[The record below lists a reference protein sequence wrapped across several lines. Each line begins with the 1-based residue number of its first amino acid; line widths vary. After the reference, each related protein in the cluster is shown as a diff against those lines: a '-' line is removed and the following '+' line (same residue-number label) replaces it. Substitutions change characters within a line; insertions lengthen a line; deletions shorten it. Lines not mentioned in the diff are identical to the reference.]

1 MLSVKWVE
9 LSKSTSALV
18 LLGCIECHERRIF
31 MRSRRLFMTIG
42 LAPFLLFAICGSTVA
57 MDPADLPGKLNDTT
71 NVNSVSA
78 PKAEQSV
85 TTHKLTIGGESIPYT
100 ATAGT
105 LIVRDEKD
113 LPYARMGYI
122 AYIRSDISDLSHRP
136 ITFAYNGGPGSCSV
150 WLHMGAL
157 GPKRIVTCD
166 TCFIPPP
173 PYRVVENE
181 FSILD
186 KTDIVMIDAIGTGF
200 SHAVGE
206 AENKD
211 FWSVDPD
218 IESFARFIR
227 QYITDNG
234 RWNSPKYLLGE
245 SYGTTRSA
253 GVVDYLQCR
262 ESMSFNG
269 VIHVSMATDLEL
281 LLDDIPGYHWPSVF
295 SLPTYT
301 AISWYHKMLPD
312 PPSDITK
319 LLQEVRGFALR
330 EYSNALAQGNDLPVS
345 DRKAIL
351 EKLHRYTG
359 LSIDYLDKANLR
371 VPVAQFA
378 NELMREHG
386 ETVGMLDGR
395 FLGVNF
401 DRLGKTAEY
410 DPMDAATTSAFV
422 ASFLDYLH
430 RDLKFSPDRTYIF
443 DASAFAVWDYR
454 HKTANAELP
463 QPIVNTGIDL
473 AHAMGFNPNLRVL
486 VLQGTYDLGSVAL
499 ATEYMISHLDLQ
511 DDLRSHIRLEY
522 YEAGHE
528 MYTHEPSLKKFK
540 KDVAAFFD
548 QTKRP

>member
-1 MLSVKWVE
+1 MQAKHLFLSISV
-9 LSKSTSALV
+9 AQ
-18 LLGCIECHERRIF
+18 F
-31 MRSRRLFMTIG
+31 F
-42 LAPFLLFAICGSTVA
+42 LFAFCSRAVA
-57 MDPADLPGKLNDTT
+57 TDSGNLSDKEKDTT
-71 NVNSVSA
+71 TVNSAAA
-78 PKAEQSV
+78 PRAEKSV

-105 LIVRDEKD
+105 LIVRNEKD
-113 LPYARMGYI
+113 LPYASMGYI
-122 AYIRSDISDLSHRP
+122 AYVRSDVTDTSHRP

-166 TCFIPPP
+166 TSFIPPP
-173 PYRVVENE
+173 PYKVVDNE

-186 KTDIVMIDAIGTGF
+186 KSDIVMIDAIGTGF

-206 AENKD
+206 MTDKD

-218 IESFARFIR
+218 IESFARFIQ

-253 GVVDYLQCR
+253 GVVDYLQYR

-269 VIHVSMATDLEL
+269 VILVSMATDLEL

-301 AISWYHKMLPD
+301 AVAWFHKMLPD
-312 PPSDITK
+312 PPADVTK
-319 LLQEVRGFALR
+319 LLQEVRGFALQ
-330 EYSNALAQGNDLPVS
+330 EYSNALAQGNNLPVS
-345 DRKAIL
+345 ERKAII

-359 LSIDYLDKANLR
+359 LSIDYLDRSNMC

-378 NELMREHG
+378 SELMREHG
-386 ETVGMLDGR
+386 KTVGMLDGR

-401 DRLGKTAEY
+401 DRLSKTAEY
-410 DPMDAATTSAFV
+410 DPMDAATTSTFV

-430 RDLKFSPDRTYIF
+430 RDLKFSPNRTYIF
-443 DASAFAVWDYR
+443 DADAYTVWDFR
-454 HKTANAELP
+454 HKIANAELP

-486 VLQGTYDLGSVAL
+486 VMQGIYDLGSVSL
-499 ATEYMISHLDLQ
+499 ATEYMVSHLNLQ
-511 DDLRSHIRLEY
+511 EDLRSHIHIEY

-528 MYTHEPSLKKFK
+528 MYTHEPSLKKLK
-540 KDVAAFFD
+540 ADVAAFFD